1 MISGIYDS
9 ANDMGKNFA
18 ISKAAYSKFAHE
30 ETVSES
36 GVSGA
41 AKSSSDEE
49 EWSGKGICYD
59 LDNTDECDAII
70 QEIDKRYGDNQGI
83 TYSIHSAKDDFEGVA
98 GTVNIAIQ
106 GLTLLTY
113 MLGLYS

>member
-1 MISGIYDS
+1 
-9 ANDMGKNFA
+9 MGKNFA
-18 ISKAAYSKFAHE
+18 ISKAAYSKFASE

-59 LDNTDECDAII
+59 LDNTDECDAVI
-70 QEIDKRYGDNQGI
+70 QEIDKRY
-83 TYSIHSAKDDFEGVA
+83 
-98 GTVNIAIQ
+98 AIIRASRIQ
-106 GLTLLTY
+106 YIQQRMILKKWRVQSTLHY
-113 MLGLYS
+113 RDSHCSHICWGLYS